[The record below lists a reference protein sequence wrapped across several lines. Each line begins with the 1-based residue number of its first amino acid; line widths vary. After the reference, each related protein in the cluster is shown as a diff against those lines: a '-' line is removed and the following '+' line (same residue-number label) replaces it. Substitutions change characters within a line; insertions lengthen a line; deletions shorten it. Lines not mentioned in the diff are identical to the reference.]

1 MNFRYSFGTSSKAR
15 NFQEAKIKAVAFL
28 ALSLIIT
35 QVFIEFFYK
44 FNPTNLPQ
52 FLVACVF
59 SGFLSCWLIA
69 ESYSLSKY
77 SKSNR
82 LLLLVIVQFLY
93 SLCRELFLVL
103 NYQSDDY
110 YQYQNALQRLDFK
123 AFPFLFIYC
132 VIFALQLGQILKLFV
147 EYVKSFDENFEQIL
161 NFQPI
166 ALICFSRSDNSLIFI
181 NKHFTKIL
189 GFKEKDIPTIKVW
202 IRNFK
207 KDAFPC
213 LNLEKDFSDF
223 QTDIYNDQGENR
235 IVRISRVVLDELIID
250 ALLDVTEEE
259 QKNSLIRQ
267 YQKELHSRAILDQEI
282 VLEQANKK
290 AAEYETENKLLISSL
305 LKVNRTLS
313 SGALVASIAHELNQ
327 PLASMNLNLEL
338 LSIKMNKDKFNLDN
352 LKILVQKIISDNL
365 RMGSIIYS
373 LRSTFLD
380 SYDSITLH
388 SVNEVIVSVT
398 SIIQH
403 ECITRNID
411 IQLEIPVDFRALFRP
426 DEIRQVLLNV
436 IGNSINILENV
447 MDRPRIIR
455 ITSTKIENYVNL
467 SIFDNGPGVSAIIE
481 PILFELH
488 TTTKEHGLG
497 LGLWLSKYILTKS
510 GGEIKY
516 QRIEGWGAT
525 FQIQLPIE
533 FQQSA
538 SMGGA

>member
-1 MNFRYSFGTSSKAR
+1 
-15 NFQEAKIKAVAFL
+15 
-28 ALSLIIT
+28 
-35 QVFIEFFYK
+35 
-44 FNPTNLPQ
+44 
-52 FLVACVF
+52 
-59 SGFLSCWLIA
+59 
-69 ESYSLSKY
+69 
-77 SKSNR
+77 
-82 LLLLVIVQFLY
+82 
-93 SLCRELFLVL
+93 
-103 NYQSDDY
+103 
-110 YQYQNALQRLDFK
+110 
-123 AFPFLFIYC
+123 
-132 VIFALQLGQILKLFV
+132 
-147 EYVKSFDENFEQIL
+147 
-161 NFQPI
+161 
-166 ALICFSRSDNSLIFI
+166 
-181 NKHFTKIL
+181 
-189 GFKEKDIPTIKVW
+189 
-202 IRNFK
+202 
-207 KDAFPC
+207 
-213 LNLEKDFSDF
+213 
-223 QTDIYNDQGENR
+223 
-235 IVRISRVVLDELIID
+235 
-250 ALLDVTEEE
+250 
-259 QKNSLIRQ
+259 
-267 YQKELHSRAILDQEI
+267 
-282 VLEQANKK
+282 
-290 AAEYETENKLLISSL
+290 
-305 LKVNRTLS
+305 
-313 SGALVASIAHELNQ
+313 
-327 PLASMNLNLEL
+327 MNLNLEL
-338 LSIKMNKDKFNLDN
+338 LSIKMNKDKFDLDN

-365 RMGSIIYS
+365 RMGSIIHS
-373 LRSTFLD
+373 LRSAFLD

-538 SMGGA
+538 SMGGGLNSLPKFL